1 MGRVKSKPTKAKA
14 KAKAKVK
21 PKREIKNTWL
31 EKSIVV
37 TTRLRR
43 YSASGHGTNSKIFV
57 TNIISSR
64 KQSTTNPWGF
74 SELRLKTSKFSW
86 SWKRKRRMFSPPFF
100 THRDLLAANNILRK
114 GISELWSGCKTE
126 CNSAIHACT
135 QESHSL

>member
-21 PKREIKNTWL
+21 PKREIKNDKAQKIL
-31 EKSIVV
+31 GIR
-37 TTRLRR
+37 TRNKFKDICDKYHIEQKTINNQPVGFLR
-43 YSASGHGTNSKIFV
+43 TEI
-57 TNIISSR
+57 
-64 KQSTTNPWGF
+64 
-74 SELRLKTSKFSW
+74 ETSKFSW

-114 GISELWSGCKTE
+114 GISELESMCKTSSE
-126 CNSAIHACT
+126 ASYACI